1 MTPQSFHFRLAGRI
15 DPEGRSFT
23 RHHQST
29 GLLMSEFSPHGAPLP
44 LGRPGGEQ

>member
-1 MTPQSFHFRLAGRI
+1 MALQSFHFCLAGRTG
-15 DPEGRSFT
+15 PEGRSFT